1 MGFFEEHKKQI
12 IMVATFLLLV
22 CALFTLGRKHN
33 ATILDN
39 AIGFVITP
47 LQKIATDVGDWVNKQ
62 ASSLQNQTDIAAEN
76 ETLKE
81 RVRQLESENKRL
93 SLYEEE
99 NKKLSSLLKTAQ
111 KYPEYDT
118 MGAQIIA
125 KDPGNWYDIFM
136 IDKGRSDGL
145 ATNMVI
151 TSYEGLV
158 GKIIETGYGY
168 AKAQSI
174 LDSRSSVAAISLR
187 TGDIG
192 VVKGEYSLMDAG
204 LCRMEYIDAEAE
216 IMEGDEIVTSPHSS
230 IYPPGLSIGKVTEIK
245 TDANGLTKYAIIE
258 PFVDFKHLDT
268 VLVISQLFNIPED
281 GRDIKVPENT
291 DSMEAEN

>member
-12 IMVATFLLLV
+12 IMVATCLLLI
-22 CALFTLGRKHN
+22 CTLFTLGRKHN
-33 ATILDN
+33 ATLLDN

-47 LQKIATDVGDWVNKQ
+47 LQSIATDVGDWVSTQIASVRNKTD
-62 ASSLQNQTDIAAEN
+62 LNEQNA
-76 ETLKE
+76 TLKE
-81 RVRQLESENKRL
+81 RVKQLESENKRL

-99 NKKLSSLLKTAQ
+99 NKKLSELLKMAQ
-111 KYPEYDT
+111 KYPDYDT
-118 MGAQIIA
+118 MGTQIIA

-136 IDKGRSDGL
+136 IDKGRKDGL

-151 TSYEGLV
+151 TSYDGLV

-174 LDSRSSVAAISLR
+174 LDSRSSVSAISLR

-204 LCRMEYIDAEAE
+204 LCRMEYIDADAE
-216 IMEGDEIVTSPHSS
+216 IMEGDEIVTSSFSS
-230 IYPPGLSIGKVTEIK
+230 YPPGISIGKVTEIK

-268 VLVISQLFNIPED
+268 VLVISQLFNTAINED
-281 GRDIKVPENT
+281 GEVEVPK
-291 DSMEAEN
+291 DSNGMEE